1 MIFENGFLRILL
13 NCFFYIWICVILNYL
28 ENKNCYLEVTIVSK
42 FFEKNLTV
50 VLLAIIGYFLFSIA
64 NSLKETS
71 AYHSDLRACAK
82 MKAFSSDKDSSKLYQ
97 QKAALNSGIDTK
109 YIGEYCKK
117 LTQQNIFWS
126 G

>member
-1 MIFENGFLRILL
+1 M
-13 NCFFYIWICVILNYL
+13 
-28 ENKNCYLEVTIVSK
+28 SK

-50 VLLAIIGYFLFSIA
+50 LLLALTGYFLFSISS
-64 NSLKETS
+64 SLNES
-71 AYHSDLRACAK
+71 SSYHSDLRACAK
-82 MKAFSSDKDSSKLYQ
+82 MKAFLNDKDLSKLYQ
-97 QKAALNSGIDTK
+97 QKAALNSGIDIK

>member
-1 MIFENGFLRILL
+1 M
-13 NCFFYIWICVILNYL
+13 
-28 ENKNCYLEVTIVSK
+28 SK

-64 NSLKETS
+64 SSLKETS

-117 LTQQNIFWS
+117 LTQQNIF
-126 G
+126 